1 MAMSAI
7 KKVEKVG
14 GIFYHCEICDYY
26 AKRFD
31 VMQKHILTQKHI
43 GNQSAIKKLEK
54 GGKGGAKNFL
64 CTNCN
69 KSYLSN
75 SGLWRHKKKCINIK
89 ECSNNNI
96 ITEHITNDLS
106 SNINN
111 ENKDTYYEQMMVNMM
126 KENQELRSQISELIP
141 KVGNNNTT
149 HNNTLN
155 QKFNINVFLN
165 EQCKDALNM
174 NDFIKSINISLEQ
187 LDFTKKNG
195 LIDGLSNAIVENMNK
210 LSLYQ
215 RPMHCTD
222 TKRETLYIKE
232 EDKWTK
238 DDNKEKIKNA
248 IKKASTKNYNA
259 LEECKSKNPDFTN
272 DDLKQE
278 YFSNVIS
285 TIGKTSEQ
293 IDDKIIKNLC
303 KETYIKK

>member
-1 MAMSAI
+1 M
-7 KKVEKVG
+7 
-14 GIFYHCEICDYY
+14 
-26 AKRFD
+26 
-31 VMQKHILTQKHI
+31 
-43 GNQSAIKKLEK
+43 
-54 GGKGGAKNFL
+54 

-75 SGLWRHKKKCINIK
+75 YGLRRHKKKCINIK

-174 NDFIKSINISLEQ
+174 NDFIKSIEISLEQ
-187 LDFTKKNG
+187 LDYTKKNG
-195 LIDGLSNAIVENMNK
+195 LALGLSNAIVENMNK

-259 LEECKSKNPDFTN
+259 LEEWKSKNPDFTN